1 VLAHFIKLD
10 TLALNDTDVTDVSA
24 LTGLTDMVELYLHHN
39 QIVDISA
46 LENLRELSR
55 SLYLNN
61 NQIKDIPPPCFQ
73 RRNQQRRICLPSLQS
88 PERDF
93 NHHPHSGP

>member
-1 VLAHFIKLD
+1 MLAHFIKLD

-61 NQIKDIPPPCFQ
+61 NQIKDIPPPLFPTQ
-73 RRNQQRRICLPSLQS
+73 ESTAENMSTFAAIP
-88 PERDF
+88 
-93 NHHPHSGP
+93 